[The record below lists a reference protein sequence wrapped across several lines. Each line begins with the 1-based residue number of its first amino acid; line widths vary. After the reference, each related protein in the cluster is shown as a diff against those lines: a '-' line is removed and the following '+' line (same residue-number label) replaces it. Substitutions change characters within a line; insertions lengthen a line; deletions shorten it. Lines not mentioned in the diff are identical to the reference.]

1 MTKIQHIRFVSKA
14 PNDPVS
20 LGDLYEEFLCS
31 GATVLKEVTAV
42 HADGI
47 FEGRVL
53 GVVRLMPEGS
63 VLHKALPVLPDS
75 KRTKQP
81 RRR

>member
-31 GATVLKEVTAV
+31 GATVLKEVTLV
-42 HADGI
+42 HPGGV
-47 FEGRVL
+47 FEGRIL
-53 GVVRLMPEGS
+53 KTIRLMPEGS

-81 RRR
+81 KQR